1 MASFASFQAEIEN
14 DQRALRGKNPNV
26 QGTATQLGKITLLGG
41 KPAATE
47 VHREDIRDDD
57 GRTLLVR
64 AAALPWATRKVV
76 R

>member
-14 DQRALRGKNPNV
+14 DQRALRGM
-26 QGTATQLGKITLLGG
+26 QGTAAQLGKIAL
-41 KPAATE
+41 KPATE